1 MKDCFKEGTKRLRD
15 LQQPFRPNPGEGPE
29 AKDLNIDQ
37 IYVNA
42 VIHEGREDY
51 DFPTDRWEQLKVYP
65 TPNPS
70 QSRSV
75 RPEDIFDTE
84 HTNVLVVG
92 RPGIGK
98 TMLSTKLLRMWASD
112 NPQMKTHFE
121 MAFLLKFRHL
131 NSRTDLNLYELLARA
146 ETFTEE
152 LLDDKVWS
160 YIKANPTKV
169 LLIFDG
175 IDEFS
180 ARSDIAQDDSCYK
193 NTGEK
198 MPLYCLY
205 RKLVSGKLL
214 RGSSVITTTRP
225 TALKCVRELN
235 FSRTVE
241 ILGFTSEQIEDYVEK
256 FTEDDDH
263 AKQTIW
269 QHISTNI
276 NLFSLCYI
284 PVNCFIIC
292 HCLLHLIKISIFDGA
307 LKLPTKMTEIYSMT
321 VKIFFH
327 KHNRD
332 EKCSSSKTD
341 LGTYMYK
348 TFKQLQPENE
358 MVFKRLG
365 KIAFNGIKQ
374 GRLTFESKEVDGLED
389 CGLLHRLPDAKS
401 RSLSE
406 KPKAQYCFLHL
417 TVQEF
422 FAAKHLTDTM
432 TEEELRR
439 FVADHINEGAWQV
452 VIQFVAGLLE
462 PHPDREIPGVDIFS
476 KLLPLST
483 EEGLF
488 EIPELKERRKATV
501 WPAPND
507 RKLAVK
513 LCNCLYEIN
522 VKQQS
527 ALQNKLAEIGFNVVN
542 FNSCSL
548 APIECAAVLHALKS
562 VNGELHLRLSGNHF
576 GALGCVE
583 IGLALRDVNFK
594 VTKLTLDL
602 NDIRDQGASHLC
614 DALKNVNCTL
624 TMLDLGANDIGQQGA
639 AHLCDALK
647 DGNCKLT
654 MLILNNN
661 QIGVQ
666 GAAHLSD
673 ALKGGNCNLT
683 SLNLCANYIGE
694 QGAAHLSDALKGG
707 NCNLTSLG
715 LSSNNI
721 GDQGAAHLS
730 DALKGGNCN
739 LTSLGLS
746 DNNIGE
752 QGAAHLSDALKGG
765 NCNLTNL
772 NLTDNN
778 IGEQGAA
785 HLSDALKGG
794 NCNLTNLNLT
804 DNNIGEQG
812 AAHLSDALKG
822 GNCNLT
828 SLGLSSNNIGDQGAA
843 HLSDALKGG
852 NCNLTSLGLSSNNI
866 GEQGAAHLS
875 DALKGENCNLTNLN
889 LSDNNIGEQG
899 AAHLS
904 DALKGGNCNLTN
916 LNLTDNNIGEQGAAH
931 LSDAL
936 KGGNCNLTSLDL
948 ANNNIGEQ
956 GAAHLSDALKGGNC
970 NLTNLN
976 LSDNNIGE
984 QGAAHLSDA
993 LKGGNCNLTSLDL
1006 SYNNIGEQGAAH
1018 LSDALKGGNCNLA
1031 CWDLWL

>member
-1 MKDCFKEGTKRLRD
+1 MQLQAAIQKTKDDIIAGTEQLTD
-15 LQQPFRPNPGEGPE
+15 LQQPFRSNPGEGPE
-29 AKDLNIDQ
+29 TKDLNIDQ

-42 VIHEGREDY
+42 VIHEGRGNH
-51 DFPTDRWEQLKVYP
+51 DFPKDRWEQLKVYP

-70 QSRSV
+70 QSKSL
-75 RPEDIFDTE
+75 RPEDIFDTK
-84 HTNVLVVG
+84 HKNVLVVG

-98 TMLSTKLLRMWASD
+98 TMLSTKLLRMWASG
-112 NPQMKTHFE
+112 NPKVTTHFE

-131 NSRTDLNLYELLARA
+131 NSRTDLNLYELLARS
-146 ETFTEE
+146 ETVTEE
-152 LLDDKVWS
+152 RLDYKVWS
-160 YIKANPTKV
+160 YIKENPTKV

-193 NTGEK
+193 NTGEEK
-198 MPLYCLY
+198 MPLRCLY

-214 RGSSVITTTRP
+214 RGSTVITTTRP
-225 TALKCVRELN
+225 TAVKCVRELN
-235 FSRTVE
+235 FHRTVE

-263 AKQTIW
+263 AKETIW

-292 HCLLHLIKISIFDGA
+292 HCLLHLIKISICDGA
-307 LKLPTKMTEIYSMT
+307 LKLPTKMTEIYNMT

-327 KHNRD
+327 KHNRG

-358 MVFKRLG
+358 MVFRRLG
-365 KIAFNGIKQ
+365 KISFNGIKQ
-374 GRLTFESKEVDGLED
+374 ERLIFESNEVDGLED

-452 VIQFVAGLLE
+452 VMQFVAGLLE

-483 EEGLF
+483 EKDLF
-488 EIPELKERRKATV
+488 TIPELKEGREATV

-527 ALQNKLAEIGFNVVN
+527 ASQNKLAEIGFNVVN
-542 FNSCSL
+542 FARCSL
-548 APIECAAVLHALKS
+548 APIECAAVLHVLKS

-594 VTKLTLDL
+594 VTKLQLDF
-602 NDIRDQGASHLC
+602 NKIRDQGASHLCEALKDVNCHLIELYISDNKIGAKGAEYLC

-624 TMLDLGANDIGQQGA
+624 TKLDLGTNDIGQQGA
-639 AHLCDALK
+639 AHLCHALK

-654 MLILNNN
+654 VLKLNNN
-661 QIGVQ
+661 QIGGQ
-666 GAAHLSD
+666 GAAHLSDALKDGNCTLTSLDLGTNDIGQHGAAHLCHALNDENCKLTVLKLNNNQIGGQGAAHLSDALKDGNCTLTSLDLGTNDIGQHGAAHLCHALNDENCKLTVLKLNNNQIGDQVAAHLSD
-673 ALKGGNCNLT
+673 ALKGGNC
-683 SLNLCANYIGE
+683 
-694 QGAAHLSDALKGG
+694 K
-707 NCNLTSLG
+707 LTSLG
-715 LSSNNI
+715 LSENNVGDQGAVHLCDALKDENCKLTMLNLRSNII
-721 GDQGAAHLS
+721 GDQGAAHLR
-730 DALKGGNCN
+730 DALKDGNCK
-739 LTSLGLS
+739 LASLDFS
-746 DNNIGE
+746 ESKIGE
-752 QGAAHLSDALKGG
+752 QVLAHTHYAQKEFPCQVFYVNRNQG
-765 NCNLTNL
+765 NREL
-772 NLTDNN
+772 
-778 IGEQGAA
+778 
-785 HLSDALKGG
+785 
-794 NCNLTNLNLT
+794 
-804 DNNIGEQG
+804 
-812 AAHLSDALKG
+812 
-822 GNCNLT
+822 
-828 SLGLSSNNIGDQGAA
+828 
-843 HLSDALKGG
+843 
-852 NCNLTSLGLSSNNI
+852 
-866 GEQGAAHLS
+866 
-875 DALKGENCNLTNLN
+875 
-889 LSDNNIGEQG
+889 
-899 AAHLS
+899 
-904 DALKGGNCNLTN
+904 
-916 LNLTDNNIGEQGAAH
+916 
-931 LSDAL
+931 
-936 KGGNCNLTSLDL
+936 
-948 ANNNIGEQ
+948 
-956 GAAHLSDALKGGNC
+956 
-970 NLTNLN
+970 
-976 LSDNNIGE
+976 
-984 QGAAHLSDA
+984 
-993 LKGGNCNLTSLDL
+993 
-1006 SYNNIGEQGAAH
+1006 
-1018 LSDALKGGNCNLA
+1018 
-1031 CWDLWL
+1031 

>member
-1 MKDCFKEGTKRLRD
+1 MQLQAAIQKIKDDIIAGTEQLTD
-15 LQQPFRPNPGEGPE
+15 LQQPFRSNPGEGPE

-42 VIHEGREDY
+42 VIHEGRVNY
-51 DFPTDRWEQLKVYP
+51 DFPKDRWEQLKVYP
-65 TPNPS
+65 TSNPS
-70 QSRSV
+70 QSKSV

-84 HTNVLVVG
+84 HKSVLVVG

-98 TMLSTKLLRMWASD
+98 TILSTKLLRMWASG
-112 NPQMKTHFE
+112 NPKMKTHFE

-131 NSRTDLNLYELLARA
+131 NSDPELSLNEMLARS
-146 ETFTEE
+146 ETVTEE
-152 LLDDKVWS
+152 RLDDKVWN
-160 YIKANPTKV
+160 YIKENPTKV

-180 ARSDIAQDDSCYK
+180 AKSDIAQGDSCYK
-193 NTGEK
+193 NTGEGK
-198 MPLYCLY
+198 MPLRCLY

-214 RGSSVITTTRP
+214 RGSTVITTTRP
-225 TALKCVRELN
+225 TAVKCVRELN

-269 QHISTNI
+269 QHISTNV

-365 KIAFNGIKQ
+365 KIAFNAIQQ
-374 GRLTFESKEVDGLED
+374 GRLTFESNEVDGLEE
-389 CGLLHRLPDAKS
+389 CGVLHRLPDAKS

-462 PHPDREIPGVDIFS
+462 PHPDREIPRVDIFL

-483 EEGLF
+483 EEDQF
-488 EIPELKERRKATV
+488 EIPELKEGRKATV

-507 RKLAVK
+507 GKLAVK

-542 FNSCSL
+542 FDCCLL
-548 APIECAAVLHALKS
+548 APIECAAVLHVLKS

-594 VTKLTLDL
+594 VTKLQLDF
-602 NDIRDQGASHLC
+602 NEIRDQGTSHLC
-614 DALKNVNCTL
+614 E
-624 TMLDLGANDIGQQGA
+624 
-639 AHLCDALK
+639 
-647 DGNCKLT
+647 
-654 MLILNNN
+654 
-661 QIGVQ
+661 
-666 GAAHLSD
+666 

-683 SLNLCANYIGE
+683 SLNL
-694 QGAAHLSDALKGG
+694 SV
-707 NCNLTSLG
+707 
-715 LSSNNI
+715 
-721 GDQGAAHLS
+721 
-730 DALKGGNCN
+730 
-739 LTSLGLS
+739 
-746 DNNIGE
+746 
-752 QGAAHLSDALKGG
+752 
-765 NCNLTNL
+765 
-772 NLTDNN
+772 
-778 IGEQGAA
+778 
-785 HLSDALKGG
+785 
-794 NCNLTNLNLT
+794 
-804 DNNIGEQG
+804 
-812 AAHLSDALKG
+812 
-822 GNCNLT
+822 
-828 SLGLSSNNIGDQGAA
+828 
-843 HLSDALKGG
+843 
-852 NCNLTSLGLSSNNI
+852 NNI

-875 DALKGENCNLTNLN
+875 DALKGENCNLTSLDLSANN
-889 LSDNNIGEQG
+889 IEEQGAAHLSDALKGGNCNLASLDLSANNIGEQG

-904 DALKGGNCNLTN
+904 DALKGGNCK
-916 LNLTDNNIGEQGAAH
+916 
-931 LSDAL
+931 LSVL
-936 KGGNCNLTSLDL
+936 K
-948 ANNNIGEQ
+948 
-956 GAAHLSDALKGGNC
+956 LSIN
-970 NLTNLN
+970 
-976 LSDNNIGE
+976 
-984 QGAAHLSDA
+984 H
-993 LKGGNCNLTSLDL
+993 
-1006 SYNNIGEQGAAH
+1006 IGEQGAAH

-1031 CWDLWL
+1031 SLDLSATI

>member
-1 MKDCFKEGTKRLRD
+1 MLLIFFSPLLDQSKVQMSIQRMKDGFKEGTKRLRD
-15 LQQPFRPNPGEGPE
+15 LQQPFRLNPGEGPE

-42 VIHEGREDY
+42 VIHEGRAYY

-70 QSRSV
+70 RSRSV
-75 RPEDIFDTE
+75 QPEDIFDTE

-193 NTGEK
+193 NTEEEK
-198 MPLYCLY
+198 MPIYCLY

-263 AKQTIW
+263 AKETIW

-307 LKLPTKMTEIYSMT
+307 LKLPTKMTEIYNMT

-365 KIAFNGIKQ
+365 KISFNGIKQ
-374 GRLTFESKEVDGLED
+374 GRLIFESKEVDGLED

-488 EIPELKERRKATV
+488 EIPELKEGRKATV

-507 RKLAVK
+507 SKLAVK

-542 FNSCSL
+542 FNHCSL
-548 APIECAAVLHALKS
+548 APIECAAVLHVLKS

-594 VTKLTLDL
+594 VTKLQLDF
-602 NDIRDQGASHLC
+602 NEIRDQGASHLCEALKDVNCHLTELDIRNNNVGAKGAEYLC

-624 TMLDLGANDIGQQGA
+624 TKLDLGANDIGQQGAAHLSDALKDENCKLTVLELYNNQIGDQGAAHLSDALKDGNCTLTNLNLGTNYIGQQGAAHLSDALKDGNCTLTNLDLGTNYIGQQGAAHLSDALKDGNCTLTNLDLGTNYIGQQGAAHLSDALKGGNCNLIKLDLGANDIGQQGA
-639 AHLCDALK
+639 AHLCHALKDYNCKLTVLELYNNQIGHQGAAHLSDALK
-647 DGNCKLT
+647 DGNCTLT
-654 MLILNNN
+654 NLDLGTND
-661 QIGVQ
+661 IGQQ

-673 ALKGGNCNLT
+673 ALKGGNCNLIK
-683 SLNLCANYIGE
+683 LDLGANDIGQ
-694 QGAAHLSDALKGG
+694 QGAAHLCHALKDE
-707 NCNLTSLG
+707 NCKLTVLE
-715 LSSNNI
+715 LYNNQI

-730 DALKGGNCN
+730 DALKGGNCK

-746 DNNIGE
+746 ENNVGE
-752 QGAAHLSDALKGG
+752 QGATHLCDALKDG
-765 NCNLTNL
+765 NCKLANLDL
-772 NLTDNN
+772 SDNK
-778 IGEQGAA
+778 IGDQVSA
-785 HLSDALKGG
+785 HIRDALKEVPCQVFFHVGMRYF
-794 NCNLTNLNLT
+794 
-804 DNNIGEQG
+804 
-812 AAHLSDALKG
+812 K
-822 GNCNLT
+822 
-828 SLGLSSNNIGDQGAA
+828 
-843 HLSDALKGG
+843 
-852 NCNLTSLGLSSNNI
+852 
-866 GEQGAAHLS
+866 
-875 DALKGENCNLTNLN
+875 
-889 LSDNNIGEQG
+889 
-899 AAHLS
+899 
-904 DALKGGNCNLTN
+904 
-916 LNLTDNNIGEQGAAH
+916 
-931 LSDAL
+931 
-936 KGGNCNLTSLDL
+936 
-948 ANNNIGEQ
+948 
-956 GAAHLSDALKGGNC
+956 
-970 NLTNLN
+970 
-976 LSDNNIGE
+976 
-984 QGAAHLSDA
+984 
-993 LKGGNCNLTSLDL
+993 
-1006 SYNNIGEQGAAH
+1006 
-1018 LSDALKGGNCNLA
+1018 
-1031 CWDLWL
+1031 